1 MPRPGPARPGREGT
15 VPKAGAAG
23 APARSPGLVL
33 AVVGFGA
40 FVAADD
46 LTVVSTMLRPIISDL
61 GIVLP
66 DGLDD
71 AAWIVNAYLIAF
83 VATMPL
89 AGKLSDLIGRRLTF
103 VSALAVFAAGSALI
117 PSSHSFGPFLVGR
130 VLTAIGG
137 GALVPVGMAVVGDVY
152 AERARARALGTLGA
166 IETLGWVWGP
176 IYGAVLVRYLTWQ
189 WQFWLNVPLAVAGMV
204 AGWLVL
210 APGRSEEVG
219 AVAIDTAEPG
229 GTRGDAIA
237 GPGRQGRGRT
247 DWVGAVALV
256 VGLVAVNVA
265 LLGRAQIQSVTGLD
279 QLTGSGGVGGPWLY
293 AVAALAFALF
303 VARERRSADP
313 ILDVS
318 LFRARNLRAAMAVN
332 FLVGGALV
340 IAMVQVPL
348 WINVVE
354 LDTGRSAVR
363 AAQVLTGLTAAMAV
377 ASWAGGHLTARW
389 WYRPPILAGLVAGL
403 AGFAVMGTVWSTATP
418 YVAMAATLALV
429 GAGLGLVIA
438 PTSAAVVDH
447 APPDQRGAAAG
458 LVMLFRLMGLSVG
471 LSGLTAWGLHR
482 FNELRRG
489 LTLPPLTD
497 PGFKA
502 AVEEAQASITTAAI
516 GEMFAATT
524 VVMAVALAVALTMR
538 RPGGGST
545 TPPGPGDG
553 RRPPPGEG

>member
-1 MPRPGPARPGREGT
+1 VPRLGPARPGRQET
-15 VPKAGAAG
+15 VTGACAPG

-89 AGKLSDLIGRRLTF
+89 AGKLSDVIGRRLTF
-103 VSALAVFAAGSALI
+103 VSALAVFAVGSAVI
-117 PSSHSFGPFLVGR
+117 PSAHSFGPFLVGR

-152 AERARARALGTLGA
+152 AEGARARALGTLGA

-189 WQFWLNVPLAVAGMV
+189 WQFWLNVPLAAAGMV

-210 APGRSEEVG
+210 TSGRSE
-219 AVAIDTAEPG
+219 AIDTDASAGAGSAVAAPV
-229 GTRGDAIA
+229 GD
-237 GPGRQGRGRT
+237 GRRGRT
-247 DWVGAVALV
+247 DWVGALALV
-256 VGLVAVNVA
+256 AGLVAVNVA

-279 QLTGSGGVGGPWLY
+279 ELTGSGGVGGPWLY

-303 VARERRSADP
+303 AARERRSADP
-313 ILDVS
+313 IIDAS
-318 LFRARNLRAAMAVN
+318 LFRGRNLRAAIAVN
-332 FLVGGALV
+332 FMIGGALV

-377 ASWAGGHLTARW
+377 ASYAGGRLTSRW

-403 AGFAVMGTVWSTATP
+403 AGFAVMGTVWDTTTP

-471 LSGLTAWGLHR
+471 LSALTAWGLHR

-502 AVEEAQASITTAAI
+502 AVEKAQASITTAAI

-524 VVMAVALAVALTMR
+524 VVMAVALVVALTMR
-538 RPGGGST
+538 RPGGGP
-545 TPPGPGDG
+545 TPSPGRGDG
-553 RRPPPGEG
+553 HRPPPGEG

>member
-1 MPRPGPARPGREGT
+1 MSLLSPGRPGGRNGE
-15 VPKAGAAG
+15 
-23 APARSPGLVL
+23 APARSPGWVL

-83 VATMPL
+83 VATMPV
-89 AGKLSDLIGRRLTF
+89 AGKLSDVIGRRLAF
-103 VSALAVFAAGSALI
+103 VSALGIFAVGSALI
-117 PSSHSFGPFLVGR
+117 PTAHSFGPFLVGR

-152 AERARARALGTLGA
+152 AEGARARALGTLGA
-166 IETLGWVWGP
+166 IETMGWVWGP

-189 WQFWLNVPLAVAGMV
+189 WQFWLNVPLAAAGMV
-204 AGWLVL
+204 AGWVVL
-210 APGRSEEVG
+210 APGP
-219 AVAIDTAEPG
+219 ALAAP
-229 GTRGDAIA
+229 A
-237 GPGRQGRGRT
+237 PGRRERT
-247 DWVGAVALV
+247 DWLGAGALV

-265 LLGRAQIQSVTGLD
+265 LLGRAQIQSVSGLD

-293 AVAALAFALF
+293 AVAGVAFALF
-303 VARERRSADP
+303 VVRERRSASP
-313 ILDVS
+313 IVDAS
-318 LFRARNLRAAMAVN
+318 LFRGRNLRAAMAVN

-348 WINVVE
+348 WVNVIE

-377 ASWAGGHLTARW
+377 ASYAGGRLTARW
-389 WYRPPILAGLVAGL
+389 WYRPPILVGLVAGL
-403 AGFAVMGTVWSTATP
+403 AGFAVMGMVWDVSTS
-418 YVAMAATLALV
+418 YVAMAATLVVV

-447 APPDQRGAAAG
+447 APPDQRGSAAG

-471 LSGLTAWGLHR
+471 LSSLTAWGLHR

-502 AVEEAQASITTAAI
+502 AVEEAQASITTSAI

-524 VVMAVALAVALTMR
+524 LVMAAALAVALTMR
-538 RPGGGST
+538 RSSDSSTGNARPGVPT
-545 TPPGPGDG
+545 
-553 RRPPPGEG
+553 RHR

>member
-1 MPRPGPARPGREGT
+1 MDRPDPGRRG
-15 VPKAGAAG
+15 
-23 APARSPGLVL
+23 RSPGLVL

-89 AGKLSDLIGRRLTF
+89 AGKLSDVIGRRLAF
-103 VSALAVFAAGSALI
+103 VSALAVFALGSAII
-117 PSSHSFGPFLVGR
+117 PSADSFGPFLVGR

-152 AERARARALGTLGA
+152 AEGARARALGTLGA

-189 WQFWLNVPLAVAGMV
+189 WQFWLNVPLAAAGIA
-204 AGWLVL
+204 AGWLIL
-210 APGRSEEVG
+210 APGRPAAAESG
-219 AVAIDTAEPG
+219 AGAGLAAGAEP
-229 GTRGDAIA
+229 AA
-237 GPGRQGRGRT
+237 GSGSAAPAGRRGRT
-247 DWVGAVALV
+247 DWLGAIALV
-256 VGLVAVNVA
+256 VALVAVNVA

-293 AVAALAFALF
+293 AVAAVAFALF
-303 VARERRSADP
+303 VVRERRSADP
-313 ILDVS
+313 IVDAS
-318 LFRARNLRAAMAVN
+318 LFRGRNLRAAMAVN

-348 WINVVE
+348 WINVIE
-354 LDTGRSAVR
+354 LDTDRGAVR

-377 ASWAGGHLTARW
+377 ASYAGGHLTARW

-403 AGFAVMGTVWSTATP
+403 AGFAVMGTVWDVSTP

-447 APPDQRGAAAG
+447 APPEQRGAAAG

-471 LSGLTAWGLHR
+471 LSSLTAWGLHR

-497 PGFKA
+497 PGFRA
-502 AVEEAQASITTAAI
+502 AVEAAQASITTSAI

-524 VVMAVALAVALTMR
+524 AVMAVALAVALTMR
-538 RPGGGST
+538 RPGGG
-545 TPPGPGDG
+545 GDSM
-553 RRPPPGEG
+553 P

>member
-1 MPRPGPARPGREGT
+1 MPRLGPARPGRQET
-15 VPKAGAAG
+15 VTGACAPG

-89 AGKLSDLIGRRLTF
+89 AGKLSDVIGRRLTF
-103 VSALAVFAAGSALI
+103 VSALAVFAVGSAVI
-117 PSSHSFGPFLVGR
+117 PSAHSFGPFLVGR

-152 AERARARALGTLGA
+152 AEGARARALGTLGA

-189 WQFWLNVPLAVAGMV
+189 WQFWLNVPLAAAGMV

-210 APGRSEEVG
+210 TSGRSE
-219 AVAIDTAEPG
+219 AIDTDASAGAGSAVAEPV
-229 GTRGDAIA
+229 GD
-237 GPGRQGRGRT
+237 GRRGRT
-247 DWVGAVALV
+247 DWVGALALV
-256 VGLVAVNVA
+256 AGLVAVNVA

-279 QLTGSGGVGGPWLY
+279 ELTGSGGVGGPWLY

-303 VARERRSADP
+303 AARERRSADP
-313 ILDVS
+313 IIDAS
-318 LFRARNLRAAMAVN
+318 LFRGRNLRAAIAVN
-332 FLVGGALV
+332 FMIGGALV

-377 ASWAGGHLTARW
+377 ASYAGGRLTSRW

-403 AGFAVMGTVWSTATP
+403 AGFAVMGTVWDTTTP

-471 LSGLTAWGLHR
+471 LSALTAWGLHR

-502 AVEEAQASITTAAI
+502 AVEKAQASITTAAI

-524 VVMAVALAVALTMR
+524 VVMAVALVVALTMR
-538 RPGGGST
+538 RPGGGP
-545 TPPGPGDG
+545 TPSPGRGDG
-553 RRPPPGEG
+553 HRPPPGEG

>member
-1 MPRPGPARPGREGT
+1 
-15 VPKAGAAG
+15 
-23 APARSPGLVL
+23 
-33 AVVGFGA
+33 VVGFGA

-89 AGKLSDLIGRRLTF
+89 AGKLSDVIGRRLTF
-103 VSALAVFAAGSALI
+103 VAALALFAVGSAVI
-117 PSSHSFGPFLVGR
+117 PSADSFGPFLVGR

-137 GALVPVGMAVVGDVY
+137 GALVPVGLAVVGDVY
-152 AERARARALGTLGA
+152 AEGARARALGTLGA

-189 WQFWLNVPLAVAGMV
+189 WQFWLNVPLAAAGMV

-210 APGRSEEVG
+210 APGRSAPPPAGRPGRAAVDGVG
-219 AVAIDTAEPG
+219 AEASA
-229 GTRGDAIA
+229 A
-237 GPGRQGRGRT
+237 GSGRRT
-247 DWVGAVALV
+247 DWLGAVALV

-303 VARERRSADP
+303 VVRERRSADP
-313 ILDVS
+313 IVNAS
-318 LFRARNLRAAMAVN
+318 LFRGRNLRAAMAVN
-332 FLVGGALV
+332 FLIGGALV

-377 ASWAGGHLTARW
+377 ASYAGGHLTARW

-403 AGFAVMGTVWSTATP
+403 AGFAVMGTVWDTATP

-471 LSGLTAWGLHR
+471 LSSLTAWGLHR

-497 PGFKA
+497 PGFRA

-538 RPGGGST
+538 RPGGGSGP
-545 TPPGPGDG
+545 TP
-553 RRPPPGEG
+553 

>member
-1 MPRPGPARPGREGT
+1 M
-15 VPKAGAAG
+15 
-23 APARSPGLVL
+23 
-33 AVVGFGA
+33 VGFGA

-89 AGKLSDLIGRRLTF
+89 AGKLSDVIGRRLAF
-103 VSALAVFAAGSALI
+103 VSALAVFALGSAII
-117 PSSHSFGPFLVGR
+117 PSSHTFGPFLVGR

-152 AERARARALGTLGA
+152 AEGARARALGTLGA

-189 WQFWLNVPLAVAGMV
+189 WQFWLNVPLAAAGIV
-204 AGWLVL
+204 AGWLIL
-210 APGRSEEVG
+210 APGRPAATGTVTG
-219 AVAIDTAEPG
+219 VEP
-229 GTRGDAIA
+229 AA
-237 GPGRQGRGRT
+237 GNGSAGLAPEPAARRGRT
-247 DWVGAVALV
+247 DWLGAVALV

-293 AVAALAFALF
+293 AVAAVAFALF
-303 VARERRSADP
+303 VVRERRSADP
-313 ILDVS
+313 IVDAS
-318 LFRARNLRAAMAVN
+318 LFRGRNLRAAMAVN

-354 LDTGRSAVR
+354 LDTDRGAVR

-377 ASWAGGHLTARW
+377 ASYAGGHLTARW

-403 AGFAVMGTVWSTATP
+403 AGFAVMGTVWDVSTP

-438 PTSAAVVDH
+438 PTSTAVVDH

-471 LSGLTAWGLHR
+471 LSSLTAWGLHR

-502 AVEEAQASITTAAI
+502 AVEAAQASITTAAI

-538 RPGGGST
+538 RPGGGDST
-545 TPPGPGDG
+545 P
-553 RRPPPGEG
+553 

>member
-1 MPRPGPARPGREGT
+1 MAPRRPGW
-15 VPKAGAAG
+15 
-23 APARSPGLVL
+23 VL

-89 AGKLSDLIGRRLTF
+89 AGKLSDVIGRRLAF
-103 VSALAVFAAGSALI
+103 VSALGIFAVGSALI
-117 PSSHSFGPFLVGR
+117 PSTHSFGPFLVGR

-166 IETLGWVWGP
+166 IETMGWVWGP
-176 IYGAVLVRYLTWQ
+176 IYGAVLVRFLTWQ
-189 WQFWLNVPLAVAGMV
+189 WQFWLNVPLAAAGMV

-210 APGRSEEVG
+210 APGRSV
-219 AVAIDTAEPG
+219 P
-229 GTRGDAIA
+229 
-237 GPGRQGRGRT
+237 PGRRERT
-247 DWVGAVALV
+247 DWLGAVALV
-256 VGLVAVNVA
+256 VALVAVNIA
-265 LLGRAQIQSVTGLD
+265 LLGRAQIQSVSGLD

-293 AVAALAFALF
+293 AVAAAAFALF
-303 VARERRSADP
+303 VVRERRSASP
-313 ILDVS
+313 IVDAS
-318 LFRARNLRAAMAVN
+318 LFRGRNLRAAMAVN

-348 WINVVE
+348 WVNVIE

-377 ASWAGGHLTARW
+377 ASYAGGRLTARW

-403 AGFAVMGTVWSTATP
+403 AGFALMGTVWDVSTS

-447 APPDQRGAAAG
+447 APPDQRGSAAG

-471 LSGLTAWGLHR
+471 LSSLTAWGLHR
-482 FNELRRG
+482 FNELRQG

-502 AVEEAQASITTAAI
+502 AVEQAQASITTSAI

-538 RPGGGST
+538 R
-545 TPPGPGDG
+545 
-553 RRPPPGEG
+553 REQA

>member
-1 MPRPGPARPGREGT
+1 M
-15 VPKAGAAG
+15 
-23 APARSPGLVL
+23 
-33 AVVGFGA
+33 VGFGA

-89 AGKLSDLIGRRLTF
+89 AGKLSDVIGRRLAF
-103 VSALAVFAAGSALI
+103 VSALAIFAVGSALI
-117 PSSHSFGPFLVGR
+117 PSTHSFGPFLVGR
-130 VLTAIGG
+130 ILTAIGG

-152 AERARARALGTLGA
+152 AEGARARALGTLGA
-166 IETLGWVWGP
+166 IETMGWVWGP
-176 IYGAVLVRYLTWQ
+176 IYGAVLVRFLTWQ
-189 WQFWLNVPLAVAGMV
+189 WQFWLNVPLAAVGMV

-210 APGRSEEVG
+210 APGP
-219 AVAIDTAEPG
+219 AVPAGTA
-229 GTRGDAIA
+229 A
-237 GPGRQGRGRT
+237 GPGDETAAAPAPGRRDRT
-247 DWVGAVALV
+247 DWLGALALV
-256 VGLVAVNVA
+256 VGLVAVNIA
-265 LLGRAQIQSVTGLD
+265 LLGRTQIQSVSGLD

-293 AVAALAFALF
+293 AVAAVAFALF
-303 VARERRSADP
+303 VVRERRSASP
-313 ILDVS
+313 IVDAS
-318 LFRARNLRAAMAVN
+318 LFRGRNLRAAMAVN

-348 WINVVE
+348 WVNVIE

-377 ASWAGGHLTARW
+377 ASYAGGRLTARW
-389 WYRPPILAGLVAGL
+389 WYRPPILVGLVAGL
-403 AGFAVMGTVWSTATP
+403 AGFALMGTVWDVSTS

-447 APPDQRGAAAG
+447 APPDQRGSAAG

-502 AVEEAQASITTAAI
+502 AVEQAQASITTSAI

-538 RPGGGST
+538 R
-545 TPPGPGDG
+545 
-553 RRPPPGEG
+553 RAQE

>member
-1 MPRPGPARPGREGT
+1 M
-15 VPKAGAAG
+15 
-23 APARSPGLVL
+23 
-33 AVVGFGA
+33 VGFGA

-89 AGKLSDLIGRRLTF
+89 AGKLSDVIGRRLTF
-103 VSALAVFAAGSALI
+103 VSALAIFAVGSALI
-117 PSSHSFGPFLVGR
+117 PSAQSFGPFLVGR

-137 GALVPVGMAVVGDVY
+137 GALVPVGLAVVGDVY
-152 AERARARALGTLGA
+152 TEGARARALGTLGA

-176 IYGAVLVRYLTWQ
+176 IYGAVLVRFLTWQ
-189 WQFWLNVPLAVAGMV
+189 WQFWLNVPLAAAGMV

-210 APGRSEEVG
+210 APGRPVS
-219 AVAIDTAEPG
+219 AEP
-229 GTRGDAIA
+229 AA
-237 GPGRQGRGRT
+237 APGRRPGT
-247 DWVGAVALV
+247 DWLGAVALV

-265 LLGRAQIQSVTGLD
+265 LLRRAQIQSVSGLD

-293 AVAALAFALF
+293 AVAAIAFALF
-303 VARERRSADP
+303 VMRERGSASP
-313 ILDVS
+313 IVDAS
-318 LFRARNLRAAMAVN
+318 LFRGRNLRAAMAVN
-332 FLVGGALV
+332 FLVGAALV

-348 WINVVE
+348 WVNVIE

-363 AAQVLTGLTAAMAV
+363 AAQVLSGLTAAMAV
-377 ASWAGGHLTARW
+377 ASYAGGRITARW
-389 WYRPPILAGLVAGL
+389 WYRPPILVGLTAGL
-403 AGFAVMGTVWSTATP
+403 AGFALMGTVWDVSTP
-418 YVAMAATLALV
+418 YLAMAATLALV

-482 FNELRRG
+482 FNELRQG

-497 PGFKA
+497 PGFRA
-502 AVEEAQASITTAAI
+502 AVEQAQASITTAAI

-524 VVMAVALAVALTMR
+524 VVMAAALAVALTMR
-538 RPGGGST
+538 NPRHY
-545 TPPGPGDG
+545 PPEAPED
-553 RRPPPGEG
+553 

>member
-1 MPRPGPARPGREGT
+1 M
-15 VPKAGAAG
+15 
-23 APARSPGLVL
+23 
-33 AVVGFGA
+33 VGFGA

-89 AGKLSDLIGRRLTF
+89 AGKLSDVIGRRLTF
-103 VSALAVFAAGSALI
+103 VAALALFAVGSAII
-117 PSSHSFGPFLVGR
+117 PSADSFGPFLVGR

-152 AERARARALGTLGA
+152 AEGARARALGTLGA

-189 WQFWLNVPLAVAGMV
+189 WQFWLNVPLAAAGMV

-210 APGRSEEVG
+210 APGRSAPPPAGRPGRAAVDGVG
-219 AVAIDTAEPG
+219 AEASATG
-229 GTRGDAIA
+229 S
-237 GPGRQGRGRT
+237 GRRT
-247 DWVGAVALV
+247 DWLGAVALV

-303 VARERRSADP
+303 VVRERRSADP
-313 ILDVS
+313 IVNAS
-318 LFRARNLRAAMAVN
+318 LFRGRNLRAAMAVN
-332 FLVGGALV
+332 FLIGGALV

-377 ASWAGGHLTARW
+377 ASYAGGHLTARW

-403 AGFAVMGTVWSTATP
+403 AGFAVMGTVWDTATP

-471 LSGLTAWGLHR
+471 LSSLTAWGLHR

-497 PGFKA
+497 PGFRA

-538 RPGGGST
+538 RPGGGSGP
-545 TPPGPGDG
+545 TP
-553 RRPPPGEG
+553 

>member
-1 MPRPGPARPGREGT
+1 MDRLGPARPGRR
-15 VPKAGAAG
+15 GATTGGG
-23 APARSPGLVL
+23 ASGARAPVRSPRWVL

-83 VATMPL
+83 AATMPL
-89 AGKLSDLIGRRLTF
+89 AGKLSDVIGRRLTF
-103 VSALAVFAAGSALI
+103 VSALALFAVGSAII
-117 PSSHSFGPFLVGR
+117 PSADSFGPFLVGR

-137 GALVPVGMAVVGDVY
+137 GALLPVGMAVVGDVY
-152 AERARARALGTLGA
+152 AEGARARALGTLGA

-176 IYGAVLVRYLTWQ
+176 IYGAVLVRFLTWQ
-189 WQFWLNVPLAVAGMV
+189 WQFWLNVPLAAAGMV
-204 AGWLVL
+204 AGWLAL
-210 APGRSEEVG
+210 APGSAPPAGVAGSG
-219 AVAIDTAEPG
+219 AEAT
-229 GTRGDAIA
+229 DAGA
-237 GPGRQGRGRT
+237 APARKRA
-247 DWVGAVALV
+247 DWLGALALV

-303 VARERRSADP
+303 VVRERRSADP
-313 ILDVS
+313 IVNAS
-318 LFRARNLRAAMAVN
+318 LFRGRNLRAALAVN
-332 FLVGGALV
+332 FLIGGALV

-348 WINVVE
+348 WVNVVE

-377 ASWAGGHLTARW
+377 ASYAGGQLTARW
-389 WYRPPILAGLVAGL
+389 WYRPPILAGLVAGV
-403 AGFAVMGTVWSTATP
+403 AGFAVMGTVWDTATP
-418 YVAMAATLALV
+418 YVAMAATLTLV

-471 LSGLTAWGLHR
+471 LSSLTAWGLHR
-482 FNELRRG
+482 FNGLRRG
-489 LTLPPLTD
+489 LILPPLTD
-497 PGFKA
+497 PGFRA
-502 AVEEAQASITTAAI
+502 AMEEAQASITTAAI

-524 VVMAVALAVALTMR
+524 LVMAVALAVALTMR
-538 RPGGGST
+538 RPGPAPSPGSE
-545 TPPGPGDG
+545 GG
-553 RRPPPGEG
+553 RRPPPGEA